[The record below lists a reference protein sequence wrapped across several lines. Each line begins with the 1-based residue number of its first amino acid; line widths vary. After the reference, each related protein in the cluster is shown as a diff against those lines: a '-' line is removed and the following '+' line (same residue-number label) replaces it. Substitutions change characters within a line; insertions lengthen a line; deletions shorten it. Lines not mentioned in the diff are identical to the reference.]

1 METSDSE
8 CFESADEEIYTEK
21 ENKKSKKVASSPP
34 PKDDLSKE
42 VEDITN
48 LKITESNDEQPV
60 DLNNEP
66 HEPAKAT
73 KIKPSKIGVKTN
85 KSDNRTNSHSTMID
99 NKHIDT
105 INVTENLEDH
115 KDTPNEEVN
124 MWDEDEDWEP
134 IETKPEPPPP
144 VSTNKSWGWDLSAVI
159 NAATVGVT
167 TVTSHVSQGL
177 STVLET
183 GIGAPDPAELARQHT
198 QETETH
204 NADDDST
211 QSTTN
216 LFGFGNLVSGVT
228 QITKLV
234 ETTGN
239 KVILGGLDTLESIG
253 KKTMQVLQEGDPGFK
268 KKRAL
273 LNIEGEKPVLS
284 QILREAKE
292 KAEFENRL
300 LEEQHFARKANYE
313 SLFDDHQGL
322 MHLEALE
329 MLSRQCS
336 IKLERLTE
344 SRFGSELVE
353 LQETMNQIVEL
364 CELIEDEDEL
374 EDTSEIKE
382 KLDSAVSEMVINISY
397 DKLLTTRK
405 EAEHWLDNINLQIC
419 SELELHEQAIDTL
432 AQLTALAVERYHKIG
447 ELLLIKEHRS
457 TADEADSLVQ
467 LTMILITLTG
477 NMATKF
483 SNKLSEKLSSSAHK
497 DHINTLITNV
507 YFESANS
514 SSYLK
519 NAFQL
524 LIPVLQVGAI

>member
-8 CFESADEEIYTEK
+8 CFESADEEIYAEN
-21 ENKKSKKVASSPP
+21 ENKKSKKVAGSPP
-34 PKDDLSKE
+34 SKE
-42 VEDITN
+42 IPSEIEHISH
-48 LKITESNDEQPV
+48 LKIEETKKEPTNILDSNLELDE
-60 DLNNEP
+60 N
-66 HEPAKAT
+66 
-73 KIKPSKIGVKTN
+73 KPPKIGLSN
-85 KSDNRTNSHSTMID
+85 KID
-99 NKHIDT
+99 SEAMTDSNT
-105 INVTENLEDH
+105 SNVNEED
-115 KDTPNEEVN
+115 EVN

-134 IETKPEPPPP
+134 VETKSEIKPNEPPPP
-144 VSTNKSWGWDLSAVI
+144 TINRIWGWDLSAML

-167 TVTSHVSQGL
+167 AVTTQVSQGL
-177 STVLET
+177 SNVLET
-183 GIGAPDPAELARQHT
+183 GIGAPDPAELARRT
-198 QETETH
+198 SQEPTH
-204 NADDDST
+204 DDADENIES
-211 QSTTN
+211 STN

-228 QITKLV
+228 HITKLV

-239 KVILGGLDTLESIG
+239 KVILGGLDTLETIG
-253 KKTMQVLQEGDPGFK
+253 KKTMQVLQEGDPGLK

-273 LNIEGEKPVLS
+273 LKIEGEKPVLS
-284 QILREAKE
+284 HILREAKE
-292 KAEFENRL
+292 KAELENRF
-300 LEEQHFARKANYE
+300 LEEQHYARKANYE

-322 MHLEALE
+322 VHLEALE
-329 MLSRQCS
+329 MLSKQCS
-336 IKLERLTE
+336 IKLERLIE
-344 SRFGSELVE
+344 SQSGRELVE

-364 CELIEDEDEL
+364 CELVDDDDEL
-374 EDTSEIKE
+374 EDASEIKE
-382 KLDSAVSEMVINISY
+382 KLDTAVSEMVINISY

-405 EAEHWLDNINLQIC
+405 ETEEWLDNLHLDVC
-419 SELELHEQAIDTL
+419 SEMELHEQAIDTL

-467 LTMILITLTG
+467 VTTILTALIG

-483 SNKLSEKLSSSAHK
+483 SNKLSEKLTDSTHK

-514 SSYLK
+514 TSYMK

>member
-8 CFESADEEIYTEK
+8 CFESADEEIYAEN
-21 ENKKSKKVASSPP
+21 ENKKSKKVAGSPP
-34 PKDDLSKE
+34 SKE
-42 VEDITN
+42 IPCETEHISYLKTEETKNERTNILDSNLQVDEDKPT
-48 LKITESNDEQPV
+48 KIGLSNT
-60 DLNNEP
+60 NEP
-66 HEPAKAT
+66 EVIT
-73 KIKPSKIGVKTN
+73 
-85 KSDNRTNSHSTMID
+85 DNNTSNIQ
-99 NKHIDT
+99 
-105 INVTENLEDH
+105 EED
-115 KDTPNEEVN
+115 EVN

-134 IETKPEPPPP
+134 VETKTEIKPSESPPL
-144 VSTNKSWGWDLSAVI
+144 TINRIWGWDLSAML

-167 TVTSHVSQGL
+167 AVTTQVSQGL
-177 STVLET
+177 SNVLET
-183 GIGAPDPAELARQHT
+183 GIGAPDPAELARRTT
-198 QETETH
+198 QEEHTHDAEITEP
-204 NADDDST
+204 ST
-211 QSTTN
+211 NSSTN

-239 KVILGGLDTLESIG
+239 KVILGGLDTLETIG
-253 KKTMQVLQEGDPGFK
+253 KKTMQVLQEGDPGLK

-273 LNIEGEKPVLS
+273 LKIEGEKPVLS
-284 QILREAKE
+284 HILREAKE
-292 KAEFENRL
+292 KAELENRL

-322 MHLEALE
+322 VHLEALE
-329 MLSRQCS
+329 MLSKQCS
-336 IKLERLTE
+336 IKLERLIE
-344 SRFGSELVE
+344 SQSGRELVE

-364 CELIEDEDEL
+364 CELVDDDDEL
-374 EDTSEIKE
+374 EDASEIKE
-382 KLDSAVSEMVINISY
+382 KLDTAVSEMVINISY
-397 DKLLTTRK
+397 DKVLTTRK
-405 EAEHWLDNINLQIC
+405 EAEQWLDNLHLGVC

-467 LTMILITLTG
+467 VTTILTALIG

-483 SNKLSEKLSSSAHK
+483 SNKLSEKLSDSTHK

-514 SSYLK
+514 TSYLK